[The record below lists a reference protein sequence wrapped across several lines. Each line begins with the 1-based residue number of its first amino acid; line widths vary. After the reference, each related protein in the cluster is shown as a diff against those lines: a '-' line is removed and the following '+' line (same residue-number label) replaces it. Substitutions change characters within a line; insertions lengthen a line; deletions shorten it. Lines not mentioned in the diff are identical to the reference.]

1 MPDDEASP
9 FHFIL
14 PPKGKKHEA
23 VRFRFMARSAAS
35 CFCALDT
42 FFGDS
47 SVYFFGIFTNHTCIS
62 NDSGINYAEGSAF
75 RISGKQ

>member
-1 MPDDEASP
+1 MLCAAQEMLRCKMYCNRGVLSS
-9 FHFIL
+9 
-14 PPKGKKHEA
+14 GKK
-23 VRFRFMARSAAS
+23 AAEEP
-35 CFCALDT
+35 